1 MFRTINLESNKKLIL
16 LILDGWGI
24 SSDKDKSAIDQ
35 AKTPFYDS
43 LINNYP
49 NAQLLTH
56 GESVGLPKGQMGNS
70 EVGHMNIGAGRIV
83 FQELA
88 RINKEI
94 ETGSFRNNKKLN
106 ELVDN
111 AISNQKNIHLIGLLS
126 DGGVH
131 SHVSHLYEL
140 IDLIESK
147 NSNSTFIHA
156 FTDGRDVDPKSGI
169 NHIKKLITYLKHK
182 NTELASICGRY
193 FAMDRDKRWD
203 RVKKA
208 YDLLVNGKG
217 FVSND
222 PLKSIQESYNNGI
235 TDEFIS
241 PIAIA
246 KNNKPVA
253 KIKDGDLV
261 LFYNFRTDR
270 GRQLTEVLSQYD
282 LIEFGMKK
290 LDLNYLTMTNY
301 NNDYNNISVIY
312 ENENLKDTLG
322 EVLSVNSKNQI
333 RIAETEKYP
342 HVTFFFNGGKE
353 EKFINEKRIMCES
366 PKVATYDLKPEMS
379 ALNITNSIIPEIQN
393 KSADF
398 ICLNFANPD
407 MVGHTGDFK
416 AAIKACEAVD
426 DCTSAIIKECLKN
439 DYSIIL
445 IADHGNSDVMIND
458 DGTPN
463 TAHTTNPVPI
473 IIIDDDVEKVNDG
486 VLADIA
492 PTILNILDLKKPKL
506 MTGNT
511 LI

>member
-1 MFRTINLESNKKLIL
+1 
-16 LILDGWGI
+16 
-24 SSDKDKSAIDQ
+24 
-35 AKTPFYDS
+35 
-43 LINNYP
+43 
-49 NAQLLTH
+49 
-56 GESVGLPKGQMGNS
+56 
-70 EVGHMNIGAGRIV
+70 MNIGAGRIV

-203 RVKKA
+203 RVKIA
-208 YDLLVNGKG
+208 YDLLVNGIG
-217 FVSND
+217 SISND
-222 PLKSIQESYNNGI
+222 PLESIEISYEQGV
-235 TDEFIS
+235 TDEFIK
-241 PIAIA
+241 PIVISE
-246 KNNKPVA
+246 NNKTPNA
-253 KIKDGDLV
+253 KIMDGDLV
-261 LFYNFRTDR
+261 VFFNFRTDR
-270 GRQLTEVLSQYD
+270 GRQLTEVLTQYNLD
-282 LIEFGMKK
+282 EFGMRKM
-290 LDLNYLTMTNY
+290 DLSFLTMTSY
-301 NNDYNNISVIY
+301 NDDYENVSTIY
-312 ENENLKDTLG
+312 KNENLKDTLG
-322 EVLSVNSKNQI
+322 EVLANKNKKQI

-342 HVTFFFNGGKE
+342 HVTFFFNGGFE
-353 EKFINEKRIMCES
+353 EKFNGEKRILCQS

-379 ALNITNSIIPEIQN
+379 ANEIANSIIAEIKN
-393 KSADF
+393 DYADF

-407 MVGHTGDFK
+407 MVGHTGNFN
-416 AAIKACEAVD
+416 AAVQACEAVD
-426 DCTSAIIKECLKN
+426 KCTKQVVEEALKKN
-439 DYSIIL
+439 YSIVI
-445 IADHGNSDVMIND
+445 IADHGNSDVMVNN

-463 TAHTTNPVPI
+463 TAHTINPVPI
-473 IIIDDDVEKVNDG
+473 IILDKDYDNVKNGI
-486 VLADIA
+486 LADVA
-492 PTILNILDLKKPKL
+492 PTILKIIGIEKPSK
-506 MTGNT
+506 MTGKY
-511 LI
+511 LVWKKLF